1 MRVVREEH
9 SVNMELKE
17 VLLVSADGGGQGGR
31 DDGRPQVRGRLDAFG
46 TTSDEELVID
56 VLRRERVKSEAWI
69 ASKIRTLR

>member
-17 VLLVSADGGGQGGR
+17 VLLVGADCGGQGGR
-31 DDGRPQVRGRLDAFG
+31 DDRRPQVPGRLYAFG

-56 VLRRERVKSEAWI
+56 VLRRERVKSETWI
-69 ASKIRTLR
+69 A